1 VAGVPSSY
9 RAAKAVA
16 AASFVGRLGF
26 TKKSRKERGGVLGG
40 FIRRG
45 RAGIERKSPILVE
58 IGFRFGSSNV
68 YVKNSSDPS

>member
-1 VAGVPSSY
+1 LRK
-9 RAAKAVA
+9 RAEKN
-16 AASFVGRLGF
+16 
-26 TKKSRKERGGVLGG
+26 EEGVLGG